1 MFSLNLIIVPQSTL
15 KKNVEAVLLR
25 CAIAL
30 LLKEVC
36 YKGSN
41 YFTYIKRVT
50 FSVFNK
56 YTH

>member
-1 MFSLNLIIVPQSTL
+1 MFSLNLIIVPQSTI

-25 CAIAL
+25 CAMVR

-41 YFTYIKRVT
+41 YFCHLYQKGHI
-50 FSVFNK
+50 
-56 YTH
+56 